1 MDNIRDVCRAQLVGW
16 YDSIDR
22 LRVGGV
28 LRSIQQAGAVV
39 NFMKLSYPGEERP
52 LRHFPEVTGRLRT
65 GGENPARHGTP
76 YREATR
82 ASDPAVQAWLE
93 PFYAAGPRVGS
104 VVAIVRT
111 IEGVGRFSCPP
122 REDPAGA

>member
-28 LRSIQQAGAVV
+28 LRSVQQAGAVV

-52 LRHFPEVTGRLRT
+52 LRHFPELTGRLRT
-65 GGENPARHGTP
+65 GVEKLVSHGTP
-76 YREATR
+76 YLEATR
-82 ASDPAVQAWLE
+82 ASDPAVQAWLG
-93 PFYAAGPRVGS
+93 PVDAAGPRAGS
-104 VVAIVRT
+104 
-111 IEGVGRFSCPP
+111 
-122 REDPAGA
+122 GARITRGAW